1 MKKLLKSIYQFF
13 LTVYI
18 FESYP
23 KFNKVNKVNKNGISI
38 FFIKSANKAKINK
51 TIKKYFEG
59 SKFKLNRF
67 KKKSKFIG
75 LKRRNEIICSGWI
88 YFGNKWKIEEINKNI
103 ALKNQH
109 LLYDFLT
116 EKKFRNMGYYKLLLK
131 IIQNKFRKKRLMVY
145 SLAHNNKSI
154 RAIEKAGFK
163 LVKKLKKY

>member
-1 MKKLLKSIYQFF
+1 MKKFLRSIYQFF
-13 LTVYI
+13 LTIYI
-18 FESYP
+18 FESYT
-23 KFNKVNKVNKNGISI
+23 KFKKINKKGTSI
-38 FFIKSANKAKINK
+38 FFIKSLNEIKANKV
-51 TIKKYFEG
+51 IKKYFNE
-59 SKFKLNRF
+59 SKFKLDRF
-67 KKKSKFIG
+67 RKKSKFIG

-88 YFGNKWKIEEINKNI
+88 YFGSKWTVEEINKNI

-131 IIQNKFRKKRLMVY
+131 IIQNKFRKKRLMIY

>member
-18 FESYP
+18 FESYS
-23 KFNKVNKVNKNGISI
+23 KFGKINKDGISI
-38 FFIKSANKAKINK
+38 FFAKSANKAKKNK

-59 SKFKLNRF
+59 NEFKLKRF
-67 KKKSKFIG
+67 EKKSQFIG
-75 LKRRNEIICSGWI
+75 LKRRGEIICSGWI
-88 YFGNKWKIEEINKNI
+88 YSGNKWKIEEINKNI
-103 ALKNQH
+103 GLKNKY

-131 IIQNKFRKKRLMVY
+131 IIKNKFRKKKLMIY
-145 SLAHNNKSI
+145 SLSHNSKSI

-163 LVKKLKKY
+163 LIKKLKKY

>member
-23 KFNKVNKVNKNGISI
+23 KFNKVNKNGISI
-38 FFIKSANKAKINK
+38 FFVKSANKAKINK

-59 SKFKLNRF
+59 SEFKLKRF

-75 LKRRNEIICSGWI
+75 LKRRDEIICSGWI
-88 YFGNKWKIEEINKNI
+88 YFGNKWKIEEIDKNI

-131 IIQNKFRKKRLMVY
+131 IIQNKFRKKRLMIY
-145 SLAHNNKSI
+145 SLSHNNKSI
-154 RAIEKAGFK
+154 RAIEKVGFK
-163 LVKKLKKY
+163 LVRKLKKY